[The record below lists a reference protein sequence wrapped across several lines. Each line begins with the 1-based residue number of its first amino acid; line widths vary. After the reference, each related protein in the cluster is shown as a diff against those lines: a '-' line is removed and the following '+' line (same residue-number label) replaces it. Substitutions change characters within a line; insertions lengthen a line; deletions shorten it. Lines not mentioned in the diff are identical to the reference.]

1 MASRKSSF
9 TKSSQQGGD
18 NVSRSV
24 GNNRACV
31 EPGKI
36 YTGQVSTCLHGD
48 QLYHVSIDGGGIL
61 ENCLWAAGMFSG
73 LFGFKTTF
81 YPPVG
86 TRVSILAG
94 NPSFIISTLP
104 SARRDETGGEERIMT
119 STGEGRGNFDGGSNT
134 RAGRFH
140 TPPKDMLEGEF
151 EISNEVGVAIQLLS
165 NLISIKGSERAKVEA
180 HLIDD
185 MVRIVSDTFKHFNAF
200 GDYQIYNDGGLNLRW
215 DGTSREWESLG
226 LSNESGVKANLKN
239 RKVEFTDDM
248 YSTGRW
254 RFSQFVGFLGDFIHT
269 FVSDPQTALS
279 NIGDSANPRAGKS
292 RVWLGSDGTILA
304 QSVTEIALERVC
316 RIVVPVEKKRWDDPD
331 GLKKSAWKN
340 MVNSGKQFTKVW
352 NYGSNYKDIYK
363 ASFQLR
369 EYARWLS
376 NYHSYARF
384 HQYANASSGSPE
396 WGVGSES
403 DVSHEWTN
411 KEPEVEQVNK
421 HLNPAYFDAYA
432 CIRIMRDG
440 AIVLWD
446 GYGSGVTMS
455 RGSIQVSSTR
465 HLDFQAAGDIRL
477 VAGNDIYIKA
487 RRHVEITAVVGGI
500 IAKAR
505 TMWKALCEW
514 GSIWI
519 KSDAVDPKKEPPPVP
534 DDPQNDPYPEVHD
547 AAVILDASKGQTI
560 INSKRRIMA
569 QCYGEPDSDDMEDT
583 TASVIIQSKQQ
594 DVRGIGKRCALIKAE
609 TKLATIEGRKGIV
622 LWSPKVNLNASV
634 FDINKQFTYKN
645 GIVNAIKIRANVIGA
660 QARLA
665 GPLPVAW
672 VDTNQLRPGYHR
684 HGNHVSVPTGSD
696 TPVFA
701 SGNDTEPADMYK
713 DIEVKYKS
721 AFEEDGEEG
730 PTWSFSIGSY
740 DWNYHDSY
748 NNSGEDDLIQ
758 SLAQQRISFDDV
770 ISSDYSGW
778 SFSSIDKLKDGP
790 RTAPDYPFPGAYAKH
805 LVHESEQDP
814 LHKPTSKTHD
824 EFTPDTKT
832 DLKKQSITFKFLK
845 KQ

>member
-1 MASRKSSF
+1 MARKNSF

-48 QLYHVSIDGGGIL
+48 QLYHVAIDGGGML

-104 SARRDETGGEERIMT
+104 SGRRDSTGGEERIMT
-119 STGEGRGNFDGGSNT
+119 STGEGRGGFDGGSKT

-140 TPPKDMLEGEF
+140 TPPMDMLEGEF
-151 EISNEVGVAIQLLS
+151 EIGNEVGVAIQFLS
-165 NLISIKGSERAKVEA
+165 NLIAIKGSERAKIEA
-180 HLIDD
+180 HLLDD

-200 GDYQIYNDGGLNLRW
+200 GDYQIYNDGGLNMRW
-215 DGTSREWESLG
+215 DGTSREWEGLG
-226 LSNESGVKANLKN
+226 LSDESSQKADISN
-239 RKVEFTDDM
+239 RKVNFTDDL

-269 FVSDPQTALS
+269 FVSDPQVALS
-279 NIGDSANPRAGKS
+279 NIGDSASPRAGKS
-292 RVWLGSDGTILA
+292 RVWMGNDGTILA

-352 NYGSNYKDIYK
+352 NYGSNYKDVYK

-376 NYHSYARF
+376 HYHSYARF
-384 HQYANASSGSPE
+384 HQYATASSGSPE
-396 WGVGSES
+396 WEVGGES
-403 DVSHEWTN
+403 DVNHSWTN
-411 KEPEVEQVNK
+411 REPDVEQTNQ
-421 HLNPAYFDAYA
+421 HLGPAYLDAYA

-440 AIVLWD
+440 AILCWD
-446 GYGSGVTMS
+446 GYGSAISMV
-455 RGSIQVSSTR
+455 RGMVQVSSTR

-487 RRHVEITAVVGGI
+487 RRHVEITAIVGGI
-500 IAKAR
+500 IAKSR

-514 GSIWI
+514 GSIWL
-519 KSDAVDPKKEPPPVP
+519 KSDAVDPEKESPPSP
-534 DDPQNDPYPEVHD
+534 DDPQNDPEPEIHD
-547 AAVILDASKGQTI
+547 AAIILDTSRGKTI
-560 INSKRRIMA
+560 VNSKRKVLV
-569 QCYGEPDSDDMEDT
+569 QCYGQPDSDDLSDT
-583 TASVIIQSKQQ
+583 SASVIIQSKQQ
-594 DVRGIGKRCALIKAE
+594 DVRGIGKRCAMIKAE
-609 TKLATIEGRKGIV
+609 TKLCTVEGRKGIAI
-622 LWSPKVNLNASV
+622 WGPKVNLNASV

-645 GIVNAIKIRANVIGA
+645 GTLNAIKIRANVIGA
-660 QARLA
+660 QSRLA

-672 VDTNQLRPGYHR
+672 VDRNQLRPGYHR
-684 HGNHVSVPTGSD
+684 HGNHVSQPSGSD
-696 TPVFA
+696 TPQFA
-701 SGNDTEPADMYK
+701 TGTDTEPGDTYK
-713 DIEVKYKS
+713 GLNITYRS
-721 AFEEDGEEG
+721 GFTQDGEEG
-730 PTWSFSIGSY
+730 PIWNFNINDY
-740 DWNYHDSY
+740 DWKQYNDSFG
-748 NNSGEDDLIQ
+748 NTGTDDMIQ
-758 SLAQQRISFDDV
+758 SLAQQRINFDDTL
-770 ISSDYSGW
+770 SGYYSDW
-778 SFSSIDKLKDGP
+778 SFSSIDKLKNGP
-790 RTAPDYPFPGAYAKH
+790 RTESDTPFPGANGKH
-805 LVHESEQDP
+805 LTHESGQDP
-814 LHKPTSKTHD
+814 LHTPTSKTHA
-824 EFTPDTKT
+824 EFAPDIKT
-832 DLKKQSITFKFLK
+832 DLKSTSITFKFLK
-845 KQ
+845 KN